1 VITKTKFDKRM
12 VNKKPVVQPYRR
24 SDHKEIPSYNLI
36 TETVSKTNT
45 NANLYIQK

>member
-24 SDHKEIPSYNLI
+24 SDHKEIPSYNVNKI
-36 TETVSKTNT
+36 VEQCDKQ
-45 NANLYIQK
+45 YK